1 MDISSYYRYPRIW
14 QSRDLNVFA
23 FTFCP
28 VCGDKFRAT
37 VLKAG
42 EPERFVCRACG
53 FIYYL
58 DWTGATFGK

>member
-1 MDISSYYRYPRIW
+1 MS
-14 QSRDLNVFA
+14 A

-58 DWTGATFGK
+58 DWAGATFGK